1 VMGMSCVRCGE
12 RHDKLKRCGRKRCSE
27 PATYSIDAMTVVGLL
42 FTFYFISM
50 FKNIQTVKG
59 KLKVLTMDQ

>member
-1 VMGMSCVRCGE
+1 MEMSCMWCSE
-12 RHDKLKRCGRKRCSE
+12 RHDKFKRSGRKRCSE
-27 PATYSIDAMTVVGLL
+27 PATYCIDAMTVVGLL
-42 FTFYFISM
+42 FTFYFISV

>member
-1 VMGMSCVRCGE
+1 MGMSCMRCSE
-12 RHDKLKRCGRKRCSE
+12 RHDSLKRSGRKRCSE
-27 PATYSIDAMTVVGLL
+27 PATYRIDAMTVGGLL
-42 FTFYFISM
+42 FTFYFISV